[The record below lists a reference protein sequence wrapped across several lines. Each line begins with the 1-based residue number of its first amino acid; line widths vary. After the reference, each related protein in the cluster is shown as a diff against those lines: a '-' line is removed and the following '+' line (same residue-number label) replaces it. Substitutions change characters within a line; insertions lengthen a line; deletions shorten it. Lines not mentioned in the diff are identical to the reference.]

1 MLIARCFVF
10 LSLITFTANA
20 QYTETINSNRPGTS
34 HGAFAIGWN
43 VFQVETGVSSY
54 SMEHKNL
61 NNSEIDGYKFNYL
74 FRYGLLND
82 KLEVFLEGSVLS
94 RNVLDN
100 NYQNNYST
108 EISETLIGEQ
118 TIGFK
123 YLVFDPFKNKK
134 WHGENFYS
142 WKAGRVIKLTDFIPA
157 LSVMVGSGFN
167 FDDKINY
174 SDQFFEMKKT
184 VHPDLL
190 NQNFTRI
197 RNFNHPI
204 QNISPFVGI
213 ATQNHFKGR
222 WVVVN
227 NIFYELAFKNPTFPD
242 YLPKSTNYNTLN
254 YLFTIT
260 HNLRNPNW
268 SIFGEFQTFKNGVY
282 SDQLFKFG
290 AAHLISKDIQA
301 DLNVGGSLKN
311 TPSLFYLS
319 LGFSKRFD
327 WHIDITDVELK
338 QMKDFK
344 KNQKIQR
351 KAEKDSEKQQR
362 KNDRKGKTIL
372 DFFKRGEVSEKKK
385 VRKEIKDLKKES
397 KKLDK
402 ETKRQNRIDRKKN
415 K

>member
-43 VFQVETGVSSY
+43 VLQVETGVSRY
-54 SMEHKNL
+54 SLEHKNL
-61 NNSEIDGYKFNYL
+61 NNSKIDGLNFNYL

-82 KLEVFLEGSVLS
+82 KLEVFLEGSVVT
-94 RNVLDN
+94 RDILDN
-100 NYQNNYST
+100 NYQNNYFT
-108 EISETLIGEQ
+108 DISETIIGRQ
-118 TIGFK
+118 TLGFK

-157 LSVMVGSGFN
+157 ISVMIGSGFN
-167 FDDKINY
+167 VDDRIQYN
-174 SDQFFEMKKT
+174 DQFFKIKMPLD
-184 VHPDLL
+184 PDLL
-190 NQNFTRI
+190 NQNIRRL
-197 RNFNHPI
+197 RNFNFADQVI
-204 QNISPFVGI
+204 MPFIGI

-227 NIFYELAFKNPTFPD
+227 NFSYELAMKAKNSSSFSP
-242 YLPKSTNYNTLN
+242 STSNNNTIN

-311 TPSLFYLS
+311 TPSLFYSS

-385 VRKEIKDLKKES
+385 VRKEIKNLKKES

>member
-1 MLIARCFVF
+1 MTTVRCFLF
-10 LSLITFTANA
+10 FFFTAFWLTA

-43 VFQVETGVSSY
+43 VLQVETGVSSF
-54 SMEHKNL
+54 SMGHKNL
-61 NNSEIDGYKFNYL
+61 NNSKVDGLNFNYL

-82 KLEVFLEGSVLS
+82 KLEVFLEGSILS
-94 RNVLDN
+94 RSFLDK
-100 NYQNNYST
+100 NYQNNYSA
-108 EISETLIGEQ
+108 EFSETLIGEQ
-118 TIGFK
+118 SIGFK

-134 WHGENFYS
+134 WHGDNFYS

-157 LSVMVGSGFN
+157 LSLIVGSGFN
-167 FDDKINY
+167 FDDRINY
-174 SDQFFEMKKT
+174 NDQFFEMKKT
-184 VHPDLL
+184 VHPDLF
-190 NQNFTRI
+190 NQNITRI
-197 RNFNHPI
+197 RRFNHPI
-204 QNISPFVGI
+204 RNVSPFVGI

-227 NIFYELAFKNPTFPD
+227 NIFYEIAFKNHTHTSL
-242 YLPKSTNYNTLN
+242 LPKSANYNTIN

-268 SIFGEFQTFKNGVY
+268 SVFGEFQTFKNTAY
-282 SDQLFKFG
+282 SDDLFKFG

-301 DLNVGGSLKN
+301 DLNFGGSLKN
-311 TPSLFYLS
+311 TPSLFYFS

-338 QMKDFK
+338 QMKEFK
-344 KNQKIQR
+344 KNQKAQK
-351 KAEKDSEKQQR
+351 KAEKDSEKEAR
-362 KNDRKGKTIL
+362 KSERKGKTIL
-372 DFFKRGEVSEKKK
+372 DLFKKGEVSEKKK
-385 VRKEIKDLKKES
+385 VRKELKDLKKES

-402 ETKRQNRIDRKKN
+402 EVKRQNRADRKNN

>member
-1 MLIARCFVF
+1 MLTVRCFLF
-10 LSLITFTANA
+10 FFFTAFWVTA

-43 VFQVETGVSSY
+43 VLQVETGVSSF

-61 NNSEIDGYKFNYL
+61 NNSKVDGLNFNYL

-82 KLEVFLEGSVLS
+82 KLEVFLEGTILS
-94 RNVLDN
+94 RNFLDN
-100 NYQNNYST
+100 NYQNNYSL
-108 EISETLIGEQ
+108 EFSETLIGEQ
-118 TIGFK
+118 SIGFK

-157 LSVMVGSGFN
+157 LSVIVGSGFN
-167 FDDKINY
+167 FDDRINY
-174 SDQFFEMKKT
+174 NDQFFEMKKT
-184 VHPDLL
+184 VHPDLF
-190 NQNFTRI
+190 NQNVTRI
-197 RNFNHPI
+197 RRFNHPI
-204 QNISPFVGI
+204 RNVSPFVGI

-227 NIFYELAFKNPTFPD
+227 NIFYEIAFKNHT
-242 YLPKSTNYNTLN
+242 YTSLLPKSANYNTLN

-268 SIFGEFQTFKNGVY
+268 SVFGEFQSFKNSAY

-290 AAHLISKDIQA
+290 AAHLISRDIQA
-301 DLNVGGSLKN
+301 DLNIGGSLKS
-311 TPSLFYLS
+311 TPSLFYFS

-338 QMKDFK
+338 QMKEFK
-344 KNQKIQR
+344 KNQKAQK
-351 KAEKDSEKQQR
+351 KAEKDSEKQAK
-362 KNDRKGKTIL
+362 KNEREGKSLLGFLKKGK
-372 DFFKRGEVSEKKK
+372 VSEKKK
-385 VRKEIKDLKKES
+385 VRKELKELKKES

-402 ETKRQNRIDRKKN
+402 ETRRENRADRKKN

>member
-1 MLIARCFVF
+1 MLTVRCFLF
-10 LSLITFTANA
+10 FFFTAFWVTA

-43 VFQVETGVSSY
+43 VLQVETGVSSY

-61 NNSEIDGYKFNYL
+61 NNSKVNGLNFNYL
-74 FRYGLLND
+74 IRYGLLND
-82 KLEVFLEGSVLS
+82 KLEMFLEGSIFS
-94 RNVLDN
+94 RNVMDN
-100 NYQNNYST
+100 NYQNNYYT
-108 EISETLIGEQ
+108 EASETLIGEQ
-118 TIGFK
+118 SIGFK

-157 LSVMVGSGFN
+157 LSVIVGSGFN

-174 SDQFFEMKKT
+174 NDQFFQIKRPLQ
-184 VHPDLL
+184 PDQI
-190 NQNFTRI
+190 NENTRRF
-197 RNFNHPI
+197 RNFYYPT
-204 QNISPFVGI
+204 QSISPFVGI

-227 NIFYELAFKNPTFPD
+227 NFFYKLAFKNLK
-242 YLPKSTNYNTLN
+242 LPILVPKPSNYNTLN

-268 SIFGEFQTFKNGVY
+268 SVFGEFQSFKNSAY
-282 SDQLFKFG
+282 SDELFKFG

-301 DLNVGGSLKN
+301 DLNIGGSLKN
-311 TPSLFYLS
+311 TPSLFYFS

-338 QMKDFK
+338 QMKEFK
-344 KNQKIQR
+344 KNQKAQK
-351 KAEKDSEKQQR
+351 KAEKDSEKQAK
-362 KNDRKGKTIL
+362 KNEREGKSLLGFLKKGK
-372 DFFKRGEVSEKKK
+372 VSEKKK
-385 VRKEIKDLKKES
+385 VRKELKDLKKES

-402 ETKRQNRIDRKKN
+402 ETKRQNRADRKKN

>member
-1 MLIARCFVF
+1 M
-10 LSLITFTANA
+10 
-20 QYTETINSNRPGTS
+20 
-34 HGAFAIGWN
+34 
-43 VFQVETGVSSY
+43 
-54 SMEHKNL
+54 
-61 NNSEIDGYKFNYL
+61 
-74 FRYGLLND
+74 
-82 KLEVFLEGSVLS
+82 
-94 RNVLDN
+94 
-100 NYQNNYST
+100 
-108 EISETLIGEQ
+108 
-118 TIGFK
+118 
-123 YLVFDPFKNKK
+123 
-134 WHGENFYS
+134 
-142 WKAGRVIKLTDFIPA
+142 
-157 LSVMVGSGFN
+157 
-167 FDDKINY
+167 
-174 SDQFFEMKKT
+174 
-184 VHPDLL
+184 
-190 NQNFTRI
+190 
-197 RNFNHPI
+197 
-204 QNISPFVGI
+204 
-213 ATQNHFKGR
+213 
-222 WVVVN
+222 
-227 NIFYELAFKNPTFPD
+227 
-242 YLPKSTNYNTLN
+242 
-254 YLFTIT
+254 FTIT

-268 SIFGEFQTFKNGVY
+268 SIFGEFQTFKNSDY

-372 DFFKRGEVSEKKK
+372 DFFKKGEVSEKKK

>member
-34 HGAFAIGWN
+34 HGAFSIGWN
-43 VFQVETGVSSY
+43 VLQVETGVSRY
-54 SMEHKNL
+54 SLEHKNL
-61 NNSEIDGYKFNYL
+61 NNSKIDGVKFNYL

-190 NQNFTRI
+190 NQNITRI

-301 DLNVGGSLKN
+301 DLNIGGSLKN

-372 DFFKRGEVSEKKK
+372 DFLKEGKFQKR
-385 VRKEIKDLKKES
+385 
-397 KKLDK
+397 KKLG
-402 ETKRQNRIDRKKN
+402 KR
-415 K
+415 